1 MRVNRYILAV
11 GLLLAG
17 SLAWWIWP
25 SRQSS
30 AETPADAL
38 LLGPRAKGSG
48 VAWTKPEESW
58 IHRDVYSDTYNQDMA
73 QLLNNVRQRQ
83 SWGTDEGNFIAYC
96 LSDLPTFTG
105 ADWTQADLSE
115 NERAQKFMQAA
126 GIFSDHLL
134 RGGEI
139 NNSSLEELKDIL
151 VARLEHPVPF
161 VRGSAVVALAESN
174 YLGDAKV
181 QAQVEAMAK
190 DPDTYVRSVVKTQID
205 NRLNRLKGAR

>member
-1 MRVNRYILAV
+1 MKAKWHILFAALML
-11 GLLLAG
+11 GCA
-17 SLAWWIWP
+17 AIWWLRP
-25 SRQSS
+25 LQGAATASSRGASDFQPES
-30 AETPADAL
+30 
-38 LLGPRAKGSG
+38 KGNK

-58 IHRDVYSDTYNQDMA
+58 VHRDVYSDTHNQDMA
-73 QLLNNVRQRQ
+73 QLLNHVRQRQ

-126 GIFSDHLL
+126 VIFSDHLL

-139 NNSSLEELKDIL
+139 NKSSLEELKDIL